1 MEVNFNSE
9 LCKTVFE
16 KNCTFLTGIACNAYA
31 SYIETTLCKSI
42 DQAKHILVIGD
53 SKVTTHFIFV
63 NIGSTDDDDDFS
75 LVTELHEHTELAVW
89 FESWKNTGSV
99 VIIKEFSAEFKVKL
113 VVKFADTVTDMFG
126 LHCQILFIIK
136 SNFHLSISFPS
147 HLAAVCSNLVKCI
160 RV

>member
-53 SKVTTHFIFV
+53 SKVT
-63 NIGSTDDDDDFS
+63 
-75 LVTELHEHTELAVW
+75 ELHEHTELAVW

-126 LHCQILFIIK
+126 LHCKILFIIK